1 LPAADVDGQA
11 LGPPATRVRA
21 KKGAITR
28 LLRHPPRG
36 ADVYVQ
42 DEAELSLF
50 PTRTRTGMLRGPQK
64 KIRAPGVH
72 PPKRQECAAT
82 DWRTG
87 HIVRVRSAN
96 RDAATFGR
104 LVEKCL
110 KRSARR
116 KRRVILVTDRA
127 KIHTAEGSRRVAE
140 LVERSGRRVKLR
152 YVPTYDPDS
161 MPMELLWNDWRDQV
175 THNHDRNR
183 STALEHDSDGYF
195 ARRTRDPKGVLRTIH
210 SPFAHRRQNHR
221 N

>member
-1 LPAADVDGQA
+1 M
-11 LGPPATRVRA
+11 R
-21 KKGAITR
+21 KKGALTR

-50 PTRTRTGMLRGPQK
+50 PTLTRMWMRRGHQK
-64 KIRAPGVH
+64 RVRAPGVH

-87 HIVRVRSAN
+87 HIARVRSAK
-96 RDAATFGR
+96 RDAVTFCR

-110 KRSARR
+110 RRSARR
-116 KRRVILVTDRA
+116 KRRVILVADRA
-127 KIHTAEGSRRVAE
+127 KIHTVEGSRRVAE
-140 LVERSGRRVKLR
+140 LVQRSGRRLRLR
-152 YVPTYDPDS
+152 YVPKYDPDS

-175 THNHDRNR
+175 THNHDRDR
-183 STALEHDSDGYF
+183 ITELERDSDGYF
-195 ARRTRDPKGVLRTIH
+195 TRRARDPKGVLRTIS
-210 SPFAHRRQNHR
+210 SPFAGRRQNHR